1 MFVAL
6 TMAAGVLTAAP
17 LPVPPVPA
25 DGVHDD
31 AHLLADEQ
39 RAAIV
44 SELTKARTAGLDAHV
59 AIFSFIGSDTAKSLA
74 ERLESAWRRGER
86 TLVIVYETGS
96 GTCDR
101 ALGLPEDLSMA
112 VGNLQEAFSAAAAEG
127 RKESSGSAQLTG
139 LVTRF
144 VPAVAAEL
152 DKADRLRTQPFRG
165 RARNIFLGVSALG
178 GVIIVIGW
186 FVQRASRSR
195 LVAGLPPAFFPSVTV
210 DARFGGA
217 FGGGSVA
224 EVTFRK

>member
-1 MFVAL
+1 M
-6 TMAAGVLTAAP
+6 TAAP
-17 LPVPPVPA
+17 LPVPPMPA

-44 SELTKARTAGLDAHV
+44 SELTKARASGLDAHV
-59 AIFSFIGSDTAKSLA
+59 AIFSFIGSDTAKSLS
-74 ERLESAWRRGER
+74 ERLETAWRKGER

-101 ALGLPEDLSMA
+101 TLGLPEGLSLT

-127 RKESSGSAQLTG
+127 RKEKTGAEQLTG

-144 VPAVAAEL
+144 VPAVVAEL
-152 DKADRLRTQPFRG
+152 ETADRLRTQPFRG
-165 RARNIFLGVSALG
+165 RARNVFLGVSALG

-186 FVQRASRSR
+186 LVQRASRSR
-195 LVAGLPPAFFPSVTV
+195 IVTGLPPAFFPSVSV
-210 DARFGGA
+210 DPRFGGA